1 MAHRLAGRM
10 KRICSVRVKPHGEG
24 RDMLQV
30 HQLEK
35 VAGGKSQLRVE
46 SFEVAAGEIVAVVGS
61 LNSGKSLLIQLLCG
75 QLQPS
80 RGTIHW
86 QGKPLHHAAK
96 EGRIGVLFE
105 EDLLY
110 ERLTVRQNLTFLC
123 DLYGVPHTRADE
135 SLARVGLNDHHSAP
149 VATLLPPVKRRLAF
163 ARVLLRP
170 AGIWFLD
177 QPSLRTD
184 TETRTLVARLITEAV
199 TAGGAVV
206 LTEEDLTWAG
216 RFCSRVVE
224 LEEGQLTEAALS
236 SHSESATTPHH
247 HTPYKVSARKEDRI
261 VLYDPGEVLYITS
274 HEGKTILHMA
284 EEQATTPLTLQELEE
299 RLMGR
304 GFFRAHRAYLVNLQ
318 HIKAVIQF
326 TRNSYTLLLNDR
338 AESQIPLSKNAER
351 ELQARLGY

>member
-1 MAHRLAGRM
+1 
-10 KRICSVRVKPHGEG
+10 
-24 RDMLQV
+24 MLQV

-35 VAGGKSQLRVE
+35 VAEGKSLLRIE
-46 SFEVAAGEIVAVVGS
+46 SFEVEAGEIVAVVGS

-75 QLQPS
+75 QIQPS
-80 RGTIHW
+80 GGTIRWH
-86 QGKPLHHAAK
+86 GKPLNNAAK
-96 EGRIGVLFE
+96 AGSIGVLFE

-110 ERLTVRQNLTFLC
+110 DRLTVRQNLTFLC
-123 DLYGVPHTRADE
+123 DLYGLPHARADE
-135 SLARVGLNDHHSAP
+135 SLVRVGLNDHHSTP
-149 VATLLPPVKRRLAF
+149 VATLLPTVMRRLAF

-170 AGIWFLD
+170 AVLWCLD

-184 TETRTLVARLITEAV
+184 TETRALFARLITEAA
-199 TAGGAVV
+199 TAGVAVV

-216 RFCSRVVE
+216 RFCSRVAE
-224 LEEGQLTEAALS
+224 LEEGQLAAAALL
-236 SHSESATTPHH
+236 SHSDSAAAPHQ

-274 HEGKTILHMA
+274 QDGKTLLHTA
-284 EEQATTPLTLQELEE
+284 DDEATTPLTLQELEE
-299 RLMGR
+299 RLVGR

-326 TRNSYTLLLNDR
+326 TRNSYTLLLTDV
-338 AESQIPLSKNAER
+338 AETQIPLSKNAER

>member
-1 MAHRLAGRM
+1 MR
-10 KRICSVRVKPHGEG
+10 KG

-35 VAGGKSQLRVE
+35 VAGGKSLLRIE
-46 SFEVAAGEIVAVVGS
+46 SFEVEAGEIVAVVGS

-80 RGTIHW
+80 GGTIRW
-86 QGKPLHHAAK
+86 QGKALMEAAK
-96 EGRIGVLFE
+96 VGEIGVLFE

-110 ERLTVRQNLTFLC
+110 DRLTVRQNLTFLC
-123 DLYGVPHTRADE
+123 DLYGLPHTRADE
-135 SLARVGLNDHHSAP
+135 SLARVGLNDHHSNT
-149 VATLLPPVKRRLAF
+149 VATLLPTVLRRLAF
-163 ARVLLRP
+163 ARLLLRP
-170 AGIWFLD
+170 SALWCLD

-184 TETRTLVARLITEAV
+184 TETRALFARLITEAA
-199 TAGGAVV
+199 TAGVAVV

-216 RFCSRVVE
+216 RFCSRVAE
-224 LEEGQLTEAALS
+224 LEEGQLAEAALLHVS
-236 SHSESATTPHH
+236 DSAIAPQQ

-274 HEGKTILHMA
+274 HEGKTLLHTA
-284 EEQATTPLTLQELEE
+284 DDHATTPLTLQELEE
-299 RLMGR
+299 RLVGR

-326 TRNSYTLLLNDR
+326 TRNSYTLLLNDTT
-338 AESQIPLSKNAER
+338 ETQIPLSKNAER